1 VTGPMATSSAAP
13 ASDAGPGSEGGDS
26 HLRRTPLYDVHR
38 SLGARMVPFAGW
50 EMPVQYASIIDE
62 HRTVRTA
69 VGLFDL
75 SHMGELLVSGPDAL
89 AFLRY
94 CVISDPGSLAPGQAQ
109 YSMLCARDGGVI
121 DDLIIYRIHE
131 GFLVVCNAANRD
143 ADVAH
148 LRELLAPGGFNATL
162 EDRSDA
168 TGLVAPQGPRAAEVL
183 KSLTNAD
190 VDGLGYYHA
199 TTGEVAGIECLIA
212 RTGYTGEDGFEL
224 FCLASQAVALWEA
237 VRSAGEPFG
246 LKPCGLGSR
255 DTLRLEAGMPLY
267 GNELDRDHNPYEAN
281 MGWAVKLEKGEFVG
295 SAALSRIR
303 ERGALRRLVGLVMRE
318 NAVARHG
325 YPVRADGDKTGVV
338 TSGTASPTL
347 NEKIAMAY
355 VPTEAAAIGGEV
367 EVVVRDRPYRA
378 EQVKLPFYRRPRPE

>member
-1 VTGPMATSSAAP
+1 VTGPTATSWAAP
-13 ASDAGPGSEGGDS
+13 DSGAGPASELSG
-26 HLRRTPLYDVHR
+26 LRRTPLFDVHR
-38 SLGARMVPFAGW
+38 ALGARMVPFAGW

-94 CVISDPGSLAPGQAQ
+94 GVISDPGSLARGQAQ

-131 GFLVVCNAANRD
+131 GFLVVCNAANRE
-143 ADVAH
+143 ADMAH
-148 LRELLAPGGFNATL
+148 LRALLAPGGFNATL

-168 TGLVAPQGPRAAEVL
+168 TGLVAPQGPRAAELL

-190 VDGLGYYHA
+190 IDGLGYYHA
-199 TTGEVAGIECLIA
+199 TTGEVASIECLIA

-224 FCLASQAVALWEA
+224 FCLASETQALWEA
-237 VRSAGEPFG
+237 VQAAGEPFG

-295 SAALSRIR
+295 RAALSRIG
-303 ERGALRRLVGLVMRE
+303 ERGARRRLVGLVMRD

-325 YPVRADGDKTGVV
+325 YPVRAGGEKAGVV

-355 VPTEAAAIGGEV
+355 LPAEAASIGAEV
-367 EVVVRDRPYRA
+367 DVVVRERPYRA
-378 EQVKLPFYRRPRPE
+378 EQVKLPFYRRPRAD

>member
-1 VTGPMATSSAAP
+1 MATSSAAA
-13 ASDAGPGSEGGDS
+13 ASGGGDEAEPGVQPT
-26 HLRRTPLYDVHR
+26 LRRTPLYEVHR
-38 SLGARMVPFAGW
+38 ALGARMVPFAGW

-109 YSMLCARDGGVI
+109 YSMLCTRDGGVI

-131 GFLVVCNAANRD
+131 GYLVVCNAANRET
-143 ADVAH
+143 DVAH
-148 LRELLAPGGFNATL
+148 LRALLAPGGFNATL

-168 TGLVAPQGPRAAEVL
+168 TGLVAPQGPRSAELL
-183 KSLTNAD
+183 KTLTGAD
-190 VDGLGYYHA
+190 IDGLGYYHA
-199 TTGEVAGIECLIA
+199 TSGEVSGIECLIA

-224 FCLASQAVALWEA
+224 FCLASQTRALWDA
-237 VRSAGEPFG
+237 VRSAGEAFG

-295 SAALSRIR
+295 RSALSRIR
-303 ERGALRRLVGLVMRE
+303 ERGARRRLVGLVMRE
-318 NAVARHG
+318 SAVARHG
-325 YPVRADGDKTGVV
+325 YPVRAGGDKTGIV

-355 VPTEAAAIGGEV
+355 LPAEAAAIGGEV

-378 EQVKLPFYRRPRPE
+378 EQVKLPFYRRPHAE